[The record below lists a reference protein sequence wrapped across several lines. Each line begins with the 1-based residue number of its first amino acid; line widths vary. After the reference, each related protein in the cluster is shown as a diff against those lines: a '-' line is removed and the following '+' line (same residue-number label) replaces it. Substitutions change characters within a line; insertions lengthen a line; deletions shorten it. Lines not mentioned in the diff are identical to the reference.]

1 MNLLIQS
8 VIKTLPITLQNRI
21 EHYNTIC
28 LLDNKYL
35 LKSDRHGYSEK
46 KLTFNSLQDYLLKS
60 DDIDIDKVCKW
71 LEQIADILNILY
83 DKLQFHHADCKA
95 AQIFL
100 SKDGNAIL
108 GDLDKVTFT
117 LNINKKAYRIR
128 LSHLPYR
135 GIIPYIVSETRL
147 PENLNLITENEVLRF
162 ENKPRKTPYLEIASF
177 ISSAAILSKTQANA
191 ETIIK
196 KTKHLY
202 KNYKIDLPA
211 DITSIKNPFS
221 VKTSGRYVIPLKP
234 HEYSSKLHSQVS
246 LNMVKNNIV
255 LKYHK

>member
-1 MNLLIQS
+1 M
-8 VIKTLPITLQNRI
+8 
-21 EHYNTIC
+21 
-28 LLDNKYL
+28 
-35 LKSDRHGYSEK
+35 
-46 KLTFNSLQDYLLKS
+46 
-60 DDIDIDKVCKW
+60 CKW

-202 KNYKIDLPA
+202 KNYKIDLPD

-246 LNMVKNNIV
+246 LNMVK
-255 LKYHK
+255 K